1 MECYK
6 ISKEILNK
14 VFMEIINTDSVKN
27 TKNAKHIKEI
37 IFKEL
42 NEHSIEHIIHLILT
56 ETEYEPLQRG
66 EYFKT
71 KPPIYDI
78 SKYYESDT
86 LTDMGLMDSE
96 GNVFGFVEDDTSWGN
111 IKIYNPL
118 YRSLKVKLLYH
129 DEKLQLNLRE
139 VELNPLELI
148 KCDKLDI
155 EYFNKIIVEPECEKQ
170 LTLEF

>member
-27 TKNAKHIKEI
+27 TKNAKYIKQI

-42 NEHSIEHIIHLILT
+42 DENSIEQIIHLILT
-56 ETEYEPLQRG
+56 ETEFELIQKG

-71 KPPIYDI
+71 KPPIYDV
-78 SKYYESDT
+78 SKHYESDA

-96 GNVFGFVEDDTSWGN
+96 GNVFGFVIDDTSWGHS
-111 IKIYNPL
+111 KIYNPL
-118 YRSLKVKLLYH
+118 YRSLKVNLLYH
-129 DEKLQLNLRE
+129 DEKLQLTLHE